1 MEYYKKM
8 LCVTFAEL
16 TGGEDPVIKDCTLRQ
31 NVKRKNIICAH
42 RGGGEGSTALYAW
55 NSIPDK
61 YRQRFV
67 SRYGDPEERI
77 KEAMTR
83 STITMDDEAREF
95 YEGFTYTDKNGETKH
110 LTDKLRDEYVT
121 NASVLK
127 ELVKLMHAR
136 KALRKS
142 LNGSSMKGAWDVIA
156 ASSEKMRDA
165 YGHTLP
171 ANADRLNVKI
181 KAFEAFGYEALISGK
196 LGNSNTVKITPEF
209 GRVLISLKRSRVP
222 VYTDSQL
229 FERGNEIARE
239 RGWKPLRSLSG
250 LKRWLNSSEIQPLWW
265 DAVYGEQSARQ
276 RFGRKHRTALPTRRD
291 SLWYGDGTKL
301 NLYYR
306 DGKGNVRT
314 TQVYEVIDA
323 MSEVFL
329 GYHISDREDY
339 EAQYHAYR
347 MAIQTSGY
355 KPYEIVHDNQG
366 GHKKLNSANQGSLRR
381 AGGKQELGLLDRIC
395 QVHRATKPYNGESK
409 TIEAV
414 FSRFQQQVLH
424 KDWRFTGQNITAT
437 KLSSR
442 PNIEYIEEN
451 KGKLYTLAEL
461 KNAYAQARKEWNE
474 MLHPATGERR
484 IDMYERSVNEELQK
498 VTRYDMVDMFWLF
511 TQKPVTFTDSGIQI
525 TVKGKKYPYEVYSS
539 PGIPDH
545 DWRMK
550 NTYKRFIVA
559 YDPYDMKSVWLY
571 TREADGSLRFETTAE
586 PYFVVQRAIQDQ
598 QAGDAKFIR
607 QEQAAELQDRI
618 ARVVAGREIEYAHGV
633 APEQHGL
640 KSPRLKG
647 ANKEVQQEIERRLAH
662 YSKDPQEFE
671 LGRTTKHVSL
681 DDWMNHQE
689 GEDEGKVLIVGMP
702 VKVSHRK
709 TAEKI

>member
-16 TGGEDPVIKDCTLRQ
+16 TGGDDPIIKDCTLRQ

-42 RGGGEGSTALYAW
+42 RGGGEGSTALYTW

-67 SRYGDPEERI
+67 ARYGDPEERI

-95 YEGFTYTDKNGETKH
+95 YEGFTYTDKNGEVKH

-127 ELVKLMHAR
+127 ELVKLMRAR

-142 LNGSSMKGAWDVIA
+142 LNGSSMKGAWEVIA
-156 ASSEKMRDA
+156 RSSEALRES

-171 ANADRLNVKI
+171 ANADRLKVKI
-181 KAFEAFGYEALISGK
+181 KAFEKEGYSALISGK

-222 VYTDSQL
+222 VYTDAQL
-229 FERGNEIARE
+229 FARGNEIAGE

-250 LKRWLNSSEIQPLWW
+250 LKRWLNSSEIAPLWW
-265 DAVYGEQSARQ
+265 DAVFGEQSARQ
-276 RFGRKHRTALPTRRD
+276 KFGRKHRTALPLRRD
-291 SLWYGDGTKL
+291 TLWYGDGTKL

-306 DGKGNVRT
+306 DEQGSVRT

-323 MSEVFL
+323 MSEVML
-329 GYHISDREDY
+329 GYHISDREDF

-366 GHKKLNSANQGSLRR
+366 GHKKLNKK
-381 AGGKQELGLLDRIC
+381 AGKDEHGFLDKLC
-395 QVHRATKPYNGESK
+395 QVHRATMPYNGESK
-409 TIEAV
+409 TIEHV
-414 FSRFQQQVLH
+414 FGRFQAQVLH
-424 KDWRFTGQNITAT
+424 QDWRFTGQNVTAV
-437 KLSSR
+437 KESSR
-442 PNIEYIEEN
+442 PNIEYVEAN
-451 KGKLYTLAEL
+451 KDKLYTLAEL
-461 KNAYAQARKEWNE
+461 KDAYAAARKMWNE
-474 MLHPATGERR
+474 MPHPVTGERR
-484 IDMYERSVNEELQK
+484 IDMYERSVNEALQK
-498 VTRYDMVDMFWLF
+498 VTPYDMVDMFWLF

-525 TVKGKKYPYEVYSS
+525 TVKGRKYPYEVFSS
-539 PGIPDH
+539 PGVPDH

-550 NTYKRFIVA
+550 NTYKQFIVA
-559 YDPYDMKSVWLY
+559 YDPYDMTSVRLY
-571 TREADGSLRFETTAE
+571 EKEPDGSLRFNTVAG
-586 PYFVVQRAIQDQ
+586 PYIVIPRAIQDQ
-598 QAGDAKFIR
+598 QEGDAKFIR
-607 QEQAAELQDRI
+607 QEQAANLEDRI
-618 ARVVAGREIEYAHGV
+618 SRLVAGKEIEYEHGV
-633 APEQHGL
+633 APEQHGM
-640 KSPRLKG
+640 KTPRLKG
-647 ANKEVQQEIERRLAH
+647 TNAEVQREIDRRLAR
-662 YSKDPQEFE
+662 YRKDPEEFQ
-671 LGRTTKHVSL
+671 LGRVSKLVSL
-681 DDWMNHQE
+681 DDWWNHRD
-689 GEDEGKVLIVGMP
+689 GKDENKVPVIGMTP
-702 VKVSHRK
+702 KVSHRK
-709 TAEKI
+709 IAGKM